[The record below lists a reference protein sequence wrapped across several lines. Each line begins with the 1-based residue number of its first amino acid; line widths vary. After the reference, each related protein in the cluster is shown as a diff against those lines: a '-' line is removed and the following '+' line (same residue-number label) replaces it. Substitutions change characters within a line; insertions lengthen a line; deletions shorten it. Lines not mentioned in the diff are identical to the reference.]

1 MILAK
6 ALLQEN
12 HMTSGAEMET
22 IAEESGPQYI
32 ASNIK
37 IVKQQVAWCSVRKL
51 QGKYNSA
58 ELTTFNSHPVNGVF
72 LPEYSSKETEAASEG
87 QFHPH
92 QLVRYSTFSC

>member
-22 IAEESGPQYI
+22 LTEQSVPQYI

-37 IVKQQVAWCSVRKL
+37 IVKQQLAWCSVRKL
-51 QGKYNSA
+51 QAKCNSVFVV
-58 ELTTFNSHPVNGVF
+58 TQFKGVF
-72 LPEYSSKETEAASEG
+72 VPVISS
-87 QFHPH
+87 
-92 QLVRYSTFSC
+92 